1 MNDTRHLLK
10 VIVHCNQMCSFVLLR
25 QNNARKKSD
34 KVYFYFIQTAFEW
47 FLGFLCFV
55 EFSCFL
61 WVFLPFHVLVFTT
74 NFFILN
80 FP

>member
-10 VIVHCNQMCSFVLLR
+10 VIVHCNQMCSSVLLR

-47 FLGFLCFV
+47 FLGVLWSFV
-55 EFSCFL
+55 
-61 WVFLPFHVLVFTT
+61 
-74 NFFILN
+74 FFVGFFA
-80 FP
+80 FPCVSFYY